1 MSNAI
6 AFAPVANAVVQ
17 NDITITTP
25 LAITQPLTQMLAD
38 LETQRVVWEEG
49 AYRTSNQALYALLAH
64 CLALAQTNTP
74 EEAKQRNAALAAFY
88 QSRGYAPA
96 KSSTPPATRIVK
108 AVFGGVDRRRL
119 STYSLVLREAQRQ
132 LVLPTELAGWI
143 ERMGGVQEIRVSQSA
158 SFISPK
164 QKAQIALDAVEQSP
178 ELAVIKTEALSLLA
192 DAERMGEDCV
202 LLARQQADGSFVVRA
217 VLRTAGLVS
226 AAYTALYAQQKAAQC
241 DAALQRQA
249 ANDADGAVVAVG
261 QAA

>member
-64 CLALAQTNTP
+64 CLALAQTSTP

-88 QSRGYAPA
+88 QSRGYAPS

-108 AVFGGVDRRRL
+108 AVFGDVDRRRL
-119 STYSLVLREAQRQ
+119 STYSLVLREAIKQQ
-132 LVLPTELAGWI
+132 VLAVNLADWI
-143 ERMGGVQEIRVSQSA
+143 EQNGGVQEIRLGQSA
-158 SFISPK
+158 TYIKPSAKAEIAK
-164 QKAQIALDAVEQSP
+164 QAFGSLP
-178 ELAVIKTEALSLLA
+178 ELATVKSESLTLLA
-192 DAERMGEDCV
+192 DADFMGECCV
-202 LLARQQADGSFVVRA
+202 LVAEQGADGKFLVRGFTRAGGA
-217 VLRTAGLVS
+217 VTA
-226 AAYTALYAQQKAAQC
+226 AFAALYADQKKAA
-241 DAALQRQA
+241 
-249 ANDADGAVVAVG
+249 
-261 QAA
+261 